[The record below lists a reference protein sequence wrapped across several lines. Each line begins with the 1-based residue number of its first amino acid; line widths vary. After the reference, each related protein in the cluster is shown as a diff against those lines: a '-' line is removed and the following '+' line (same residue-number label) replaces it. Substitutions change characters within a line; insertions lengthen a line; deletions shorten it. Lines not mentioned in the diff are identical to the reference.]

1 MLAVLNAH
9 LLNFTSD
16 KARIMLAVY
25 TTPIVA
31 RMCGLP
37 VEHLHI
43 VHNGACTFTMFA
55 IAVYVLLRG
64 PNCIKWMKCSVM
76 NVSADT
82 CVCMIIVR
90 SVFATSIYKWHCQ
103 RVVTS
108 VAAIANRRT
117 LGFILVCVVHVSAMA

>member
-1 MLAVLNAH
+1 MIHPSTYAHATSHVQVMLALLSAH

-76 NVSADT
+76 NVSAGY
-82 CVCMIIVR
+82 VCTYELD
-90 SVFATSIYKWHCQ
+90 F
-103 RVVTS
+103 
-108 VAAIANRRT
+108 
-117 LGFILVCVVHVSAMA
+117 